1 MKKSVC
7 IWLAAALLLCGC
19 GSAPRKSADV
29 SFSEGR
35 RAASASAWGIFGK
48 DPLAFVDAPCQ
59 IGNAEDSAPYV
70 VLNKFLKVDKP
81 YLAFTS
87 DWRCDRDAENTY
99 YNVHSWYDAD
109 DDAYNSIK
117 PGSGYTGFQNVNGGH
132 LAILSMW
139 AVPGCE
145 PVVEYAKKGS
155 RIEPFSGEGVGTK
168 VLIPYNWKVGKW
180 YTNCIQTRNEGDTT
194 YYDLF
199 VRPEGGKWELL
210 ATISIALPELGMNWD
225 CSFLE
230 DFTYNGLERAD
241 SFRNITA
248 TLADGTSAV
257 PETISLNAYNNNTFE
272 IANEARNCSFSAKD
286 GVISLRACKETIV
299 DTCMFPAQLDTY

>member
-1 MKKSVC
+1 MKKLS
-7 IWLAAALLLCGC
+7 ILLAIALLLCGC
-19 GSAPRKSADV
+19 GSTPRENAALPSG
-29 SFSEGR
+29 SR
-35 RAASASAWGIFGK
+35 RAVSAPALRIFGR
-48 DPLAFVDAPCQ
+48 DPLAFVDLPFQ
-59 IGNAEDSAPYV
+59 QGKMEDSAPYV
-70 VLNKFLKVDKP
+70 VLNKFFKTDKP

-87 DWRCDRDAENTY
+87 DWRCDADAENTY
-99 YNVHSWYDAD
+99 YNVHSWYDAE
-109 DDAYNSIK
+109 DDAHNGIK

-180 YTNCIQTRNEGDTT
+180 YTNCIQTRNEDGKT

-199 VRPEGGKWELL
+199 VRPENGKWELL
-210 ATISIALPELGMNWD
+210 ATISIDLPELGMNWD

-241 SFRNITA
+241 SFQNMTA
-248 TLADGTSAV
+248 TLADGTSAA
-257 PETISLNAYNNNTFE
+257 PEMILLNAYNNNTFE
-272 IANEARNCSFSAKD
+272 IANEALNCSYSAED
-286 GVISLRACKETIV
+286 GVISLRAGKDAIV